1 MNTYFVILS
10 DQEGNIDWFHPTEIR
25 ATDKNDAKNA
35 IMESTP
41 AEYIQRVFTEKEYAA
56 FMSNRGNKS
65 QLQLEQYNNS
75 KTETTGKEFFANML
89 SLANDQAE
97 AKNKPQPPPIEEE
110 DPEKLQKPIDISAEK
125 PKKQETKYF
134 TDNGI
139 MFKVENGIL
148 YKKCWET
155 VALTETVDEA
165 TGNTILPE
173 YRIINTDSQKPI
185 KSDKYSVQHLVWKEL
200 NNL

>member
-25 ATDKNDAKNA
+25 ATDKNDARNA

-41 AEYIQRVFTEKEYAA
+41 AEYIQKVFTEKEYSI
-56 FMSNRGNKS
+56 FMSSRGKNS
-65 QLQLEQYNNS
+65 QVQLEQFNNS

-89 SLANDQAE
+89 NLANTQAE
-97 AKNKPQPPPIEEE
+97 ERNNPQSPPVEEE
-110 DPEKLQKPIDISAEK
+110 FDKKPIDIPAEK

-165 TGNTILPE
+165 TGNTVLPE
-173 YRIINTDSQKPI
+173 YRIINTESQKPI